1 MMFCKNCGAEIKQG
15 ANFCTQCGSP
25 IDKEKI
31 RRENPLLNLDLDEKK
46 EELAEKFE
54 DFRDDLEEKVDKAS
68 DKIEDSLGEAK
79 EKVKEKTEKA
89 SDRLEDIVDDIR
101 DDYQADKD
109 FFAGS
114 KDEVRQP
121 IDYLEDEERVNPA
134 NFAGQN
140 VNTSQHEASIELKPS
155 GLVKAVS
162 LFGMGATAVGA
173 IIFVV
178 DLIRLLVFAIG
189 GIF

>member
-1 MMFCKNCGAEIKQG
+1 MFCKNCGAEIKQG
-15 ANFCTQCGSP
+15 ANFCTQCGCP
-25 IDKEKI
+25 VDKEKI
-31 RRENPLLNLDLDEKK
+31 KKANPLLDLNLDDKK
-46 EELAEKFE
+46 EKVAEKFE
-54 DFRDDLEEKVDKAS
+54 DFRDDLEDKLEEVTE
-68 DKIEDSLGEAK
+68 KIEDSTEEFRQKAK
-79 EKVKEKTEKA
+79 DKAYEA
-89 SDRLEDIVDDIR
+89 SDRLSDIVDDIR

-109 FFAGS
+109 FFEGS
-114 KDEVRQP
+114 KDEIRQP

-134 NFAGQN
+134 NFAGYN
-140 VNTSQHEASIELKPS
+140 VNKGQSEASIELKPS
-155 GLVKAVS
+155 GLVKAIS

>member
-1 MMFCKNCGAEIKQG
+1 MFCKNCGAEIKQG
-15 ANFCTQCGSP
+15 ANFCTQCGCP
-25 IDKEKI
+25 VDKEKI
-31 RRENPLLNLDLDEKK
+31 KKANPLLDLNLDDKK
-46 EELAEKFE
+46 EKVAEKFE
-54 DFRDDLEEKVDKAS
+54 DFRDDFEDKLEEVGE
-68 DKIEDSLGEAK
+68 KIEDSLGEAK

-101 DDYQADKD
+101 EDYQADKD
-109 FFAGS
+109 FFANP
-114 KDEVRQP
+114 KAEPKQP

-134 NFAGQN
+134 NFVGYN
-140 VNTSQHEASIELKPS
+140 VNTSQPEASIELKPS

-162 LFGMGATAVGA
+162 LFGMGAAAVGA

>member
-1 MMFCKNCGAEIKQG
+1 MFCKNCGAEIKQG

-54 DFRDDLEEKVDKAS
+54 DFRDDFEDKLEEVGE
-68 DKIEDSLGEAK
+68 KIEDSTEEFRQKAK
-79 EKVKEKTEKA
+79 DKAYEA